1 MVQNITEVLIE
12 DKLLWFLNLIISFKV
27 FHTECFAKTV
37 KTAV

>member
-12 DKLLWFLNLIISFKV
+12 DQLLWFLNVIISFKV
-27 FHTECFAKTV
+27 FDTECFAKTV